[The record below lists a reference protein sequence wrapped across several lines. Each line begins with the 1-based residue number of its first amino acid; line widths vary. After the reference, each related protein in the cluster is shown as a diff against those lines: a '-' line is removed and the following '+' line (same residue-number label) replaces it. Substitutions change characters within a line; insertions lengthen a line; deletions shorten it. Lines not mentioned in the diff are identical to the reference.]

1 MQNEVCGLNS
11 SCISSERGVL
21 LLVLKLALPLALV
34 LALVLV
40 LAPPASTE
48 MNKINLLAN

>member
-11 SCISSERGVL
+11 SCISSEPGVL
-21 LLVLKLALPLALV
+21 LLVLKLALP